1 MVYTKQQRKIMQKK
15 GEFVLLTLK
24 AKSQVCWNIDG
35 QNIQGVGFDYKAT
48 TTDVI
53 EETNL
58 GECTQLWQLAGPVFA
73 FIRVSI
79 KRT

>member
-35 QNIQGVGFDYKAT
+35 QNI
-48 TTDVI
+48 
-53 EETNL
+53 
-58 GECTQLWQLAGPVFA
+58 
-73 FIRVSI
+73 
-79 KRT
+79 